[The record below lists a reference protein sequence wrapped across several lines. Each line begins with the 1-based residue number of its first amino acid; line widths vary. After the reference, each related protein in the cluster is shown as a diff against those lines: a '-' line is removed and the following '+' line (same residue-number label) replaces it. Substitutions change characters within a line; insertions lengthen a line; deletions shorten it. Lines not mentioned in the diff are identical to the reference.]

1 MAQGSEPAPVD
12 ARPHPD
18 SGGNG
23 VADGMARG
31 CVLAIDFG
39 GSKIAVAVHRST
51 GQAAAGAEAEIQ
63 GVVDTSP
70 ELGAEANLVLGV
82 ELAKELLS
90 GAPVSA
96 VGAATFGIPAD
107 DGVALSPAIEGW
119 DKLPLRR
126 RLADAFGAPVVVDT
140 DVKAAATAELRHGA
154 LVGADPAIYLNLG
167 TGLAVAIAANGAVV
181 RGANRAAGEVGY
193 CLLRNS
199 PRGDAGVLEDV
210 VSGMGL
216 ARAVAAAAPSS
227 SGRTGADSGV
237 VAALF
242 AAGSDGSGSSVERI
256 LAAFLDELCFH
267 MVNLT
272 VALDPQRIAVGGG
285 LVRSWERIEGPL
297 RAALERHV
305 PFPPELV
312 TGAYPFD
319 AALRGA
325 MDLGLELALAGRGHV
340 APGAPG
346 VAPAAGAPAQRPD
359 GSGRGNGSDAG
370 GRGSGSGAGDVDG
383 GIKSGNNVM
392 ASKGGRQC

>member
-1 MAQGSEPAPVD
+1 M
-12 ARPHPD
+12 
-18 SGGNG
+18 
-23 VADGMARG
+23 
-31 CVLAIDFG
+31 LAIDFG
-39 GSKIAVAVHRST
+39 GSKIAVAVCRAA
-51 GQAAAGAEAEIQ
+51 GRDRAAAGAEAQGVLVQ
-63 GVVDTSP
+63 GVVDTLP

-82 ELAKELLS
+82 ELAERLLS

-96 VGAATFGIPAD
+96 VGAATFGIPEE

-154 LVGADPAIYLNLG
+154 LAGADPAIYLNLG
-167 TGLAVAIAANGAVV
+167 TGLAVAIATNGAVV
-181 RGANRAAGEVGY
+181 RGANRAAGEIGY
-193 CLLRNS
+193 CLLRGGPS
-199 PRGDAGVLEDV
+199 EAASVLEDV

-216 ARAVAAAAPSS
+216 ARAAAAAAANG
-227 SGRTGADSGV
+227 GRTGADSAL
-237 VAALF
+237 VAGLF
-242 AAGSDGSGSSVERI
+242 AAASDGRDPSAERV

-285 LVRSWERIEGPL
+285 FVRSWDRIEGPL
-297 RAALERHV
+297 RSALERHV

-325 MDLGLELALAGRGHV
+325 MDLGLELALAGRPRV
-340 APGAPG
+340 APGPSRT
-346 VAPAAGAPAQRPD
+346 PAGPAQRP
-359 GSGRGNGSDAG
+359 GGSDGAHG
-370 GRGSGSGAGDVDG
+370 TDGREVADSTHGSATD
-383 GIKSGNNVM
+383 NNVM
-392 ASKGGRQC
+392 AGKGGRQC